1 MWFTNH
7 QWWFHGDLPI
17 LMVMP
22 MGYAILRG
30 IVNGVD
36 LYRGGIHGDK
46 AGKISSVDVS
56 WIYPNVI
63 WV

>member
-1 MWFTNH
+1 
-7 QWWFHGDLPI
+7 
-17 LMVMP
+17 